1 MTTTRRPTRLPP
13 YAFRAGRAV
22 ITGAADGIGE
32 ALAHGLAA
40 RGSALV
46 LLDIDGPRLNTV
58 AASIRAVHPDLD
70 VTTYVVDLADANA
83 VDRFATDVLH
93 RHNDVTMLVN
103 NAGVALGGT
112 FEQIA
117 LADVEW
123 LLAVNLHA
131 VLRLTKAFLPTL
143 RAHHGS
149 HIVNISSVFGLIA
162 PAGQAAY
169 AASKFAVRGFSDA
182 LRHELDGEVGVTI
195 VHPGGV
201 RTSIADSARVG
212 AAVDPP
218 QLQAERAAWD
228 RLLSMP
234 PAVAA
239 EAIIEG
245 VCDRRTRVL
254 IGTCALV
261 PDLLARMFPRAYHR
275 MLDRA
280 GAALAKLAMRQP
292 TRPLPPGAWDPI
304 PPDPGTS
311 RISVR
316 GVGVRY
322 RESGSP
328 DAPPVVLIHGLTR
341 SLADWT
347 PQHVLLGARFRVISL
362 DLPGYGRSE
371 PLGRPHTLVNLAA
384 FVEEV
389 LDELSVT
396 EPAHL
401 CGNSL
406 GGAVALQ
413 IAVTTPSR
421 VRDLALFNSA
431 GFGAE
436 VTPALRVLGVGPLA
450 PYLLRPSWRGAA
462 RTERSLFYD
471 KMLATPERIA
481 YSYAL
486 NRRPWAA
493 QVVLETG
500 DDLGDVRGAHRRW
513 REELLTEA
521 SALGLPILVAWGLD
535 DEILPAHHV
544 DSVETYFPQAHTHL
558 MPRCGHLPMVERPEE
573 TADLLRSFW
582 GGH

>member
-46 LLDIDGPRLNTV
+46 LLDIDGPGLNTV

-239 EAIIEG
+239 DAIIEG
-245 VCDRRTRVL
+245 VRDRRTRVL

-261 PDLLARMFPRAYHR
+261 PDLLARMFPRAYLR

-292 TRPLPPGAWDPI
+292 TRPLPPGAWDPV
-304 PPDPGTS
+304 PLDPGTS

-347 PQHVLLGARFRVISL
+347 QQHVLLGARFRVISL

-389 LDELSVT
+389 LDELGVT

-471 KMLATPERIA
+471 KTLATPERIA

-582 GGH
+582 GAH